1 MFERKLN
8 ALQIKVSLA
17 EISPSVWRRLIVPAI
32 WHLGELHLAI
42 QAAFNWWNY
51 HLHEFRIGGLRYGDP
66 IILEEGSF
74 EDDARVFD
82 EREVRLR
89 DFSREDG
96 ISFSYIY
103 DFGDNWVHTV
113 EIEKHVS
120 LDVEPRIAACVAG
133 ERARPPEDVGG
144 VSGYENFLA
153 IIGDPTNDE
162 HNDTKHWCGGH
173 FDRDWFDLTMT
184 DKDVRNALRANV
196 RRRMHQPRPK
206 PTHTP
211 HQMN

>member
-17 EISPSVWRRLIVPAI
+17 EIRPSVWRRLIVPAT

-66 IILEEGSF
+66 DILEEGSF

-103 DFGDNWVHTV
+103 DLGDNWVHTV

-120 LDVEPRIAACVAG
+120 LDVAPRIAACVAG

-144 VSGYENFLA
+144 VSGYQNFLA
-153 IIGDPTNDE
+153 IMADPTDDE
-162 HNDTKHWCGGH
+162 HIDTKRWCGGH
-173 FDRDWFDLTMT
+173 FDRDWFDLAMT

-196 RRRMHQPRPK
+196 RRRMRQPK
-206 PTHTP
+206 PRRTS
-211 HQMN
+211 HQIN